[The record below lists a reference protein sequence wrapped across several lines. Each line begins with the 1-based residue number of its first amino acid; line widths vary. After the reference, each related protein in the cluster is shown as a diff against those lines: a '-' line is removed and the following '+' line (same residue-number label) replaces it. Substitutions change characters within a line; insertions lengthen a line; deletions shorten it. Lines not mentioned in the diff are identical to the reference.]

1 MAKTLQLRR
10 GTTEQNNNFTGAA
23 GELTVDTTAKTLRLH
38 DGSTAGGKE
47 IIGKSDLATVATSG
61 AYSDLSG
68 KPTIPTVPTK
78 VSAFT
83 NDAGYL
89 TEHQSLSAYAKTTDL
104 AAYAKSSAL
113 ATVATSGSYND
124 LSNKPTIPSAVTV
137 DSALSSTSTNPVQN
151 KAVYSALA
159 GKMNTVTLAKVA
171 TSGSYSDLSNKPSLA
186 TVATSGSYADLSNK
200 PTIPSAVTVDSALS
214 TTSTNPVQNKV
225 INTALASKVNASALA
240 TVATSGSYNDL
251 LNKPTISSGITVV
264 AESYTSS
271 GWYRKYS
278 DGWIEQGIPF
288 SMSLAGSSGTKT
300 INFLLSMNTV
310 YGWSG
315 PFPNYTRTFTYY
327 SYDERYSGYDRVSV
341 AVTTSSLTI
350 TKTFSG
356 PSDTNSYSQSSWP
369 VYLQGTLIV
378 FGK

>member
-104 AAYAKSSAL
+104 AAYVKSSAL

-151 KAVYSALA
+151 KVINSALA
-159 GKMNTVTLAKVA
+159 GKMNTVTLATVA

-186 TVATSGSYADLSNK
+186 TVATSGSYNDLSNK

-225 INTALASKVNASALA
+225 INTALASKVNTSALA

-278 DGWIEQGIPF
+278 DGWIEQGGYVAGKLSRHASATFTFLQAYSTAPVITYVSCIPF
-288 SMSLAGSSGTKT
+288 SSARSIYINTSGTFFDT
-300 INFLLSMNTV
+300 TNGLGRAVLQT
-310 YGWSG
+310 
-315 PFPNYTRTFTYY
+315 TTTTFTIYQNGGSAEDDY
-327 SYDERYSGYDRVSV
+327 FAMG
-341 AVTTSSLTI
+341 
-350 TKTFSG
+350 
-356 PSDTNSYSQSSWP
+356 
-369 VYLQGTLIV
+369 VYFV
-378 FGK
+378 VCGK